1 MHERMRTGAPV
12 LSRALA
18 LVWTRRPDPVEGA
31 PRQYAFAHMIIGHH
45 AILFTDDPVATR
57 SFLRG
62 TLGLDSVD
70 AGGGWL
76 IFAGPPAEVAVHP
89 AEGQP
94 HHEVYLMC
102 DDIHATVADLEAK
115 GAEFV
120 EGVVEQRWGLS
131 TTLKLPGGGELPLYE
146 PRHPSPLIT

>member
-1 MHERMRTGAPV
+1 
-12 LSRALA
+12 
-18 LVWTRRPDPVEGA
+18 
-31 PRQYAFAHMIIGHH
+31 MIIGLH

-102 DDIHATVADLEAK
+102 DDIHGTVADLEAK
-115 GAEFV
+115 GAEFG